1 MRFLGGLR
9 QLLSRLTSEPK
20 SGQIDRE
27 RRLADELRRS
37 GLFDTDWYLSQLDTP
52 PSHGEDPV
60 RHYVRTGPS
69 TGISPQACFVPE
81 WYLSQPDCP
90 KNLQGE
96 AFVHYVRR
104 GAARGI
110 SPHPLFDAKQY
121 LSDHPDSE
129 THPGGPLG
137 HYLHRG
143 WLDDARPSSRFDPSA
158 YRRAVGDVSGP
169 PLADFARRVGTL
181 LRATRGHEH
190 LPRTS
195 VSFDHKASA
204 IFVQDVL
211 QRYRA
216 LAEAA
221 PKVSIVLPTKD
232 RAADVVDAIR
242 SVVQQTYLQWELIV
256 VDDGSTDST
265 SETVRPFLADSRIR
279 MIRHEHPRGVAA
291 ARNAG
296 LAQASGDYVAYLDSD
311 NTWTSDFLQV
321 MVAFVRTESLRFGYA
336 VSELVEDKPNGR
348 HGYRA
353 LAFDRQAL
361 LERNYIDCIVV
372 LHERSLLDQV
382 GMFDEQLRRNVDWD
396 LFIRMA
402 KVTDFGHA
410 PFIATRYDAWEQRS
424 DRITVNEPIGYR
436 YVILAKHVV
445 GWELA
450 QEGLG
455 GRAAGSV
462 SIVIHVAGPSP
473 HLTTTLEGLLDL
485 HGDEVEVLVVDAKL
499 PDIEAMELQLLA
511 LTQPKLRVVRESKTL
526 SAEVGRNL
534 GACQATGE
542 LIVFLTADTFV
553 EPGWMDSL
561 LQPLRDG
568 SAAAT
573 QPLILSPDG
582 TVWSAG
588 IAFARGASAHNV
600 YRGLPG
606 DAPEVVQACSRQA
619 LSARVLAVQA
629 EDFINVR
636 GFEALFLNDLDNG
649 DLSLRLGLATDRE
662 LAYVPS
668 SLVSLL
674 QSPTRPQARSA
685 VASGT
690 DNVEI
695 FVDRW
700 RDRIRVDAD
709 EVWSRGGYAIIGYQ
723 GNAETHLGFDPIIVH
738 DRPQRPLR
746 WSIKIGAPTAARRS
760 NWGDWHFGVALK
772 HALER
777 LGHEAV
783 VDCKRAWN
791 RSTSR
796 LDDVA
801 LVLRGVSP
809 HVLNPQQINV
819 LWVISHPERV
829 TMREVVGYD
838 AVFAASDELAQ
849 RFARALGRPVERL
862 LQCTDQHRFRP
873 VAPDLTRRHEVLFVG
888 NARGVRHSVAS
899 ALEVGIVP
907 TVYGLR
913 WDGLLPDGAWAGKY
927 LPNEELPATYRA
939 AGVVLNDHWGDMR
952 REGLLS
958 NRLFDLAACGAR
970 VVSDDVPGLRDVF
983 GDAVLTFR
991 TPTELGA
998 AVATHLSESPER
1010 RELRE
1015 ELSNRVRRDHSF
1027 DARARRLVE
1036 VIRRLQAHGLN
1047 ERVKYEA

>member
-1 MRFLGGLR
+1 
-9 QLLSRLTSEPK
+9 
-20 SGQIDRE
+20 
-27 RRLADELRRS
+27 
-37 GLFDTDWYLSQLDTP
+37 
-52 PSHGEDPV
+52 
-60 RHYVRTGPS
+60 
-69 TGISPQACFVPE
+69 
-81 WYLSQPDCP
+81 
-90 KNLQGE
+90 LQGE

-104 GAARGI
+104 GAVRGI
-110 SPHPLFDAKQY
+110 SPHPFFDAKQY
-121 LSDHPDSE
+121 LSDHPNSE

-143 WLDDARPSSRFDPSA
+143 WLDDALPSSRFDPSA
-158 YRRAVGDVSGP
+158 YRRAVGDISGP
-169 PLADFARRVGTL
+169 PLADFARWVGTL

-195 VSFDHKASA
+195 ANFDYKASA
-204 IFVQDVL
+204 TFVRDVL

-232 RAADVVDAIR
+232 RAAGVVDAIR
-242 SVVQQTYLQWELIV
+242 SVMQQTYLHWELIV

-265 SETVRPFLADSRIR
+265 SEAVRPLLADSRIR
-279 MIRHEHPRGVAA
+279 MIRREHPCGVAA

-321 MVAFVRTESLRFGYA
+321 MVAFVRTEGLRFAYA

-348 HGYRA
+348 HCYRA

-361 LERNYIDCIVV
+361 LEKNYIDCIVV
-372 LHERSLLDQV
+372 LHERSLLDEV
-382 GMFDEQLRRNVDWD
+382 GVFDDQLRRNVDWD

-424 DRITVNEPIGYR
+424 DRITVNEPFGYR
-436 YVILAKHVV
+436 YVILAKHGV
-445 GWELA
+445 GWELGEA
-450 QEGLG
+450 GLG
-455 GRAAGSV
+455 GRAPGSV

-473 HLTTTLEGLLDL
+473 YLTTTLERLLDL

-511 LTQPKLRVVRESKTL
+511 LTHPKLRVVRESKTL

-553 EPGWMDSL
+553 EPGWLDSL
-561 LQPLRDG
+561 LRPLRDG

-588 IAFARGASAHNV
+588 IAFARGTLAHNV

-606 DAPEVVQACSRQA
+606 DAPEVVRASSRQA
-619 LSARVLAVQA
+619 LSARVLAVRA
-629 EDFINVR
+629 NEFISVR
-636 GFEALFLNDLDNG
+636 GFEALFVNDLDNG
-649 DLSLRLGLATDRE
+649 DLSLRLGVATDQA
-662 LAYVPS
+662 LAYVPA

-674 QSPTRPQARSA
+674 QSPTRPQGFAAA
-685 VASGT
+685 VAT
-690 DNVEI
+690 HNVEK

-700 RDRIRVDAD
+700 RDRFRVDAE

-723 GNAETHLGFDPIIVH
+723 RNAETHLGFDPIIVH

-760 NWGDWHFGVALK
+760 NWGDWHFGVGLK

-783 VDCKRAWN
+783 VDCRGAWD

-819 LWVISHPERV
+819 LWVISHPEHV
-829 TMREVVGYD
+829 TMREAVGYD

-849 RFARALGRPVERL
+849 RFAGALGRPVEPL
-862 LQCTDQHRFRP
+862 LQCTDQHRFRS

-913 WDGLLPDGAWAGKY
+913 WAGLLPDGAWAGKY
-927 LPNEELPATYRA
+927 LPNEDLPATYRA
-939 AGVVLNDHWGDMR
+939 AGVVLNDHWSDMR
-952 REGLLS
+952 SQGLLS

-970 VVSDDVPGLRDVF
+970 VVSDEVPGMRDVF
-983 GDAVLTFR
+983 GDAVLTFQ
-991 TPTELGA
+991 TPAELGA

-1015 ELSNRVRRDHSF
+1015 ELSNRVRRAHSF

-1036 VIRRLQAHGLN
+1036 VVRRLQANGLD